1 MTHPFQATCRSSA
14 TNIATNRSASTNTK
28 KFEAGGITIVD
39 LSYPFVD
46 VNTACSLFNICMGI
60 YLESNSRTSKIIA
73 VDEAHKVNFAHLFY
87 LTSPSFFYDIY
98 LPATDRTLYITD
110 NPASKAL
117 VGSLLAVIRQRHY
130 GVRVFI
136 LT

>member
-46 VNTACSLFNICMGI
+46 VNTACSLFNIYMGI
-60 YLESNSRTSKIIA
+60 YLESNSRISKIIA
-73 VDEAHKVNFAHLFY
+73 VDEAYKVSFVHFLY
-87 LTSPSFFYDIY
+87 SDIPSS
-98 LPATDRTLYITD
+98 
-110 NPASKAL
+110 N
-117 VGSLLAVIRQRHY
+117 
-130 GVRVFI
+130 
-136 LT
+136 